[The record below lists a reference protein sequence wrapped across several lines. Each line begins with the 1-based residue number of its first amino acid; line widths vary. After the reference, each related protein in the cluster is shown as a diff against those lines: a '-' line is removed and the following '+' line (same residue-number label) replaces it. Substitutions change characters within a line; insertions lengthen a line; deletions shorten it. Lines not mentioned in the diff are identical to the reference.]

1 MAEDTARQL
10 QARPIPVAKAV
21 PPASAETTLLIIALV
36 VATLYLGS
44 GILMPIAL
52 AVLLSFVLTPAVSRL
67 ERLRLGRIPSV
78 LLVVILVFAGISG
91 FGMVVGSQIADLA
104 GNLPTYQ
111 RNIHTKLESL
121 RLTAASAGSGGAMK
135 QATDAFHDLR
145 QEFEK
150 VTGQQDPQPAPTA
163 APTSP
168 AARPAPRTAEPE
180 PVPVRIEQSASSPF
194 EIARDVLGPVLA
206 PFATAGMVLV
216 FTIFMLLQRE
226 DLRDRLIRLAGSG
239 DLSRTTEA
247 MNDAGERVSRYL
259 LMQCVVNVTYGIPI
273 GVGLWL
279 LGVPNP
285 LLWGLLATVLRF
297 IPFLGPVISAAFPIL
312 LSFAVDTGWT
322 LPLLCIALFVAVELF
337 SNNVVEPWLYGSAT
351 GLSSLA
357 IIVAAVFWTTLWGPV
372 GLLLA
377 TPLTVCLVV
386 LGRHVPQLHF
396 LEVMLGD
403 RQVLPD
409 EAKLYQRLLA
419 RDPIEAAEIAEERL
433 AASSLPEVGDRLLLP
448 ALSLAE
454 QDRQRGSLTAD
465 GRTAVAEGM
474 AALLDDL
481 TESVPATA
489 APPSTPPSAPP
500 ATTAAPAPAPAPA
513 PEPPLVLCIGARN
526 ALDEAAAGLLAQ
538 LLRAQ
543 GARAEVIPCDTVSA
557 RAIASLGTSGVSGL
571 VLSYLN
577 PSALPHARRLVRRL
591 RLHFGPRVPILLC
604 LWSAHPEA
612 DAPERAT
619 AETAADRVATN
630 LTGALS
636 HLEELDLLAAPEPG
650 VAGAE
655 AAAVVDAERKTA

>member
-21 PPASAETTLLIIALV
+21 PPASAQTTLLIIALV
-36 VATLYLGS
+36 VATLYLGAD
-44 GILMPIAL
+44 ILVPIAL

-78 LLVVILVFAGISG
+78 LLVVILVFAGLAG
-91 FGMVVGSQIADLA
+91 FGMVVGSQIGDLA
-104 GNLPTYQ
+104 SNLPTYQ

-150 VTGQQDPQPAPTA
+150 VTGQQDPSQNPPTTAGASPTA
-163 APTSP
+163 PSTP
-168 AARPAPRTAEPE
+168 TAERE
-180 PVPVRIEQSASSPF
+180 PVPVRVEQPNSSPF
-194 EIARDVLGPVLA
+194 EIARDVLGPALA

-216 FTIFMLLQRE
+216 LTIFMLLQRE

-259 LMQCVVNVTYGIPI
+259 LMQCIVNVTYGFPI

-279 LGVPNP
+279 IGVPNP

-322 LPLLCIALFVAVELF
+322 LPLLCIGLFVAVELF

-419 RDPIEAAEIAEERL
+419 RDPIEAAEIAEERM
-433 AASSLPEVGDRLLLP
+433 ADSSLPEVGDTLLLP

-474 AALLDDL
+474 AALLDEL
-481 TESVPATA
+481 TESVPAAGKTTDK
-489 APPSTPPSAPP
+489 APAQTPES
-500 ATTAAPAPAPAPA
+500 AAPAEPAAP
-513 PEPPLVLCIGARN
+513 PPLVLCIGARN
-526 ALDEAAAGLLAQ
+526 DLDQAAADLLAH
-538 LLRAQ
+538 LLQTHGVRAD
-543 GARAEVIPCDTVSA
+543 VIPCEKVA
-557 RAIASLGTSGVSGL
+557 VRAIASLGASGVAA
-571 VLSYLN
+571 VALSYLN

-612 DAPERAT
+612 DAPDRAT

-630 LTGALS
+630 LTGAVA
-636 HLEELDLLAAPEPG
+636 HLGELDVLEPG
-650 VAGAE
+650 DAE
-655 AAAVVDAERKTA
+655 AGEDVDAERKTA

>member
-10 QARPIPVAKAV
+10 QARPIPVPKAV
-21 PPASAETTLLIIALV
+21 PPASAQTTLLIIALV
-36 VATLYLGS
+36 VATLYLGAD
-44 GILMPIAL
+44 ILVPIAL
-52 AVLLSFVLTPAVSRL
+52 AVLLSFVLSPAVSRL
-67 ERLRLGRIPSV
+67 ERLRIGRVPSV
-78 LLVVILVFAGISG
+78 LLVVILVFAALAG
-91 FGMVVGSQIADLA
+91 FGTVVGSQIGDLA
-104 GNLPTYQ
+104 SNLPSYQ

-121 RLTAASAGSGGAMK
+121 RSTATTAGGGGAMK

-150 VTGQQDPQPAPTA
+150 VTGQQTPPQDPAAAASPTA
-163 APTSP
+163 P
-168 AARPAPRTAEPE
+168 ATRTAERE
-180 PVPVRIEQSASSPF
+180 PIPVRVEQPSSSPF
-194 EIARDVLGPVLA
+194 EIARNVLGPALA

-259 LMQCVVNVTYGIPI
+259 LMQCVVNVTYGFPI

-279 LGVPNP
+279 IGVPNP

-297 IPFLGPVISAAFPIL
+297 IPFLGPVISAAFPIM

-322 LPLLCIALFVAVELF
+322 LPLLCIGLFVAVELF

-419 RDPIEAAEIAEERL
+419 RDPIEAAEIAEERM
-433 AASSLPEVGDRLLLP
+433 AESSLPEVGERLLLP

-474 AALLDDL
+474 AALLDEL
-481 TESVPATA
+481 TETMATADKAAANTPAQAPAQAPGSAVPADPA
-489 APPSTPPSAPP
+489 AQ
-500 ATTAAPAPAPAPA
+500 
-513 PEPPLVLCIGARN
+513 PPLVLCIGARN
-526 ALDEAAAGLLAQ
+526 DLDEAAADLLAH
-538 LLRAQ
+538 LLQTHGVRAD
-543 GARAEVIPCDTVSA
+543 VIPCETVAA
-557 RAIASLGTSGVSGL
+557 RAIASLGTSGVAAIA
-571 VLSYLN
+571 LSYLN

-612 DAPERAT
+612 DAPERAI

-630 LTGALS
+630 LTGALT
-636 HLEELDLLAAPEPG
+636 HLEELGVLEPG
-650 VAGAE
+650 ETEAE
-655 AAAVVDAERKTA
+655 TDVEAERKTA

>member
-21 PPASAETTLLIIALV
+21 PPASAQTTLLIIALV
-36 VATLYLGS
+36 VATLYLGAD
-44 GILMPIAL
+44 ILVPIAL

-78 LLVVILVFAGISG
+78 LLVVILVFAGLAG
-91 FGMVVGSQIADLA
+91 FGMVVGSQIGDLA
-104 GNLPTYQ
+104 SNLPTYQ

-135 QATDAFHDLR
+135 QATEAFHDLR

-150 VTGQQDPQPAPTA
+150 VTGQQQPPQNPPDA
-163 APTSP
+163 AGASP
-168 AARPAPRTAEPE
+168 AAPATQTADREPI
-180 PVPVRIEQSASSPF
+180 PVRVEQPSSSPF
-194 EIARDVLGPVLA
+194 EIARDVLGPALA

-259 LMQCVVNVTYGIPI
+259 LMQCIVNVTYGIPI

-297 IPFLGPVISAAFPIL
+297 IPFLGPVISASFPIL

-322 LPLLCIALFVAVELF
+322 LPLLCIGLFVAVELF
-337 SNNVVEPWLYGSAT
+337 SNNVAEPLLYGSAT
-351 GLSSLA
+351 GLSTLA

-403 RQVLPD
+403 RPVLPD

-419 RDPIEAAEIAEERL
+419 RDPIEAAEIAEERM
-433 AASSLPEVGDRLLLP
+433 ADSSLPEVGDKLLLP

-474 AALLDDL
+474 AALLDEL
-481 TESVPATA
+481 TESVPAAGKAPDKAPAQTAPQAAESTAPAEAA
-489 APPSTPPSAPP
+489 AP
-500 ATTAAPAPAPAPA
+500 
-513 PEPPLVLCIGARN
+513 PPLVLCIGARN
-526 ALDEAAAGLLAQ
+526 DLDQAAADLLAH
-538 LLRAQ
+538 LLQTHGVRAD
-543 GARAEVIPCDTVSA
+543 VIPCEKVA
-557 RAIASLGTSGVSGL
+557 VRAIASLGTSGVAA
-571 VLSYLN
+571 VALSYLN

-612 DAPERAT
+612 DAPDRAT

-630 LTGALS
+630 LTGAVT
-636 HLEELDLLAAPEPG
+636 HLEELDVLEPDD
-650 VAGAE
+650 AE
-655 AAAVVDAERKTA
+655 AAEDVDAGRKTA